1 MKPSLPSTL
10 YISVAENNA
19 AMHGKDIIHMTQ
31 KILLVIFFAGV
42 AFGAS
47 IPVTGS
53 GTFSLDNDF
62 SSSATVFFSGSGD
75 AGSVYLFARNVPEG
89 LTAPTIISGTT
100 TLHPEVV
107 GIATIDGV
115 QNNNYWAFSVG
126 AGPGYLDL
134 LDATGHV
141 LMHQDITGY
150 IQITSYQEFGSRF
163 NSDGNP
169 NRNWGANGTFSITPI
184 PTPEPGSGLLVGWGI
199 FAALLFGRRKYAGS
213 ARSRCAQSVV

>member
-1 MKPSLPSTL
+1 
-10 YISVAENNA
+10 VAENNA

-31 KILLVIFFAGV
+31 KILLVIVFAGV

-62 SSSATVFFSGSGD
+62 SSYTRTVFFSGSGD
-75 AGSVYLFARNVPEG
+75 AGSVDLSARDIPLGRTPPIV
-89 LTAPTIISGTT
+89 IIGTT
-100 TLHPEVV
+100 TLHPEVA

-134 LDATGHV
+134 LDATGNV

-150 IQITSYQEFGSRF
+150 IQITSYQELGSQF

-169 NRNWGANGTFSITPI
+169 NRNWIASGTFSITPL
-184 PTPEPGSGLLVGWGI
+184 PTPEPGSGLLVGGGI

>member
-1 MKPSLPSTL
+1 MFSLALPSEPRYQL
-10 YISVAENNA
+10 QDRGLFRLIMISHPIPELCSFRVLVMPVQLICLPGNIPL
-19 AMHGKDIIHMTQ
+19 GRTPPIVII
-31 KILLVIFFAGV
+31 
-42 AFGAS
+42 
-47 IPVTGS
+47 
-53 GTFSLDNDF
+53 
-62 SSSATVFFSGSGD
+62 
-75 AGSVYLFARNVPEG
+75 
-89 LTAPTIISGTT
+89 GTT
-100 TLHPEVV
+100 TLHPEVA

-134 LDATGHV
+134 LDATGNV

-150 IQITSYQEFGSRF
+150 IQITSYQELGSQF

-169 NRNWGANGTFSITPI
+169 NRNWLANGTFSITPI
-184 PTPEPGSGLLVGWGI
+184 PTPEPGSGLLVGGGI